1 MFHDKTIVTVYYIH
15 YLRLHI
21 CLFVEHFVFGSQQKI
36 LFYALSYVLQI
47 REKSEQKW
55 EYKMEKRGG
64 GSNAAQKLFV
74 SVTVSRISING
85 WPMKGEKDLWRWEG
99 TIDFFLWKC
108 INKDIIFAT
117 PE

>member
-47 REKSEQKW
+47 REKSEQK
-55 EYKMEKRGG
+55 
-64 GSNAAQKLFV
+64 
-74 SVTVSRISING
+74 
-85 WPMKGEKDLWRWEG
+85 
-99 TIDFFLWKC
+99 
-108 INKDIIFAT
+108 
-117 PE
+117 